1 MTQKVKIEP
10 FGSQVEFAQFGK
22 NAIAYVREVTS
33 DDLNQRFPQGP
44 ALPEGVDL
52 WGLFTADG
60 QPIAVA
66 EEPMALVQNADE
78 MELMAV
84 QRH

>member
-10 FGSQVEFAQFGK
+10 FGSQVEFAEFGK
-22 NAIAYVREVTS
+22 NVIAYVREVTS

-44 ALPEGVDL
+44 VLPEGVDL

-78 MELMAV
+78 MELQAV

>member
-1 MTQKVKIEP
+1 MTNKVKIEP
-10 FGSQVEFAQFGK
+10 LGSQVEFAEFGK

-33 DDLNQRFPQGP
+33 DDLNRRFPQGP
-44 ALPEGVDL
+44 ELPDGVDL

-66 EEPMALVQNADE
+66 DEPMALVHNASE
-78 MELMAV
+78 MELEAV

>member
-1 MTQKVKIEP
+1 MTQKTKIEA

-33 DDLNQRFPQGP
+33 DDLNRRFPQGP

-60 QPIAVA
+60 QPLALA
-66 EEPMALVQNADE
+66 DEPMALVQNADE
-78 MELMAV
+78 MELQAV